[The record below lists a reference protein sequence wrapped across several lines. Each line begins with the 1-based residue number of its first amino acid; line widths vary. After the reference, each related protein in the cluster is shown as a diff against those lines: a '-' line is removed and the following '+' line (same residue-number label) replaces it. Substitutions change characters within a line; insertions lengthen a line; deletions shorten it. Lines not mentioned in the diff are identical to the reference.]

1 MQSILLK
8 SRREEIST
16 INKFMDAKGLFGEN
30 KFDKVLDDEE
40 LEQHIEKK
48 KIREFVIRY
57 QENFDYAGINII
69 VEMLLRSNE

>member
-1 MQSILLK
+1 
-8 SRREEIST
+8 
-16 INKFMDAKGLFGEN
+16 MDAKGLFGEN

-69 VEMLLRSNE
+69 VEMLLRSNEWTLV